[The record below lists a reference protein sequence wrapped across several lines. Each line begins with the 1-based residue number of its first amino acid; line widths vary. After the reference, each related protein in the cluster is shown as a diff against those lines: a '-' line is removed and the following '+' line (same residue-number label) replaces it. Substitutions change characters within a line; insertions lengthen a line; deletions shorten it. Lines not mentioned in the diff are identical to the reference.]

1 MNLSFP
7 DLDSAINAARDAG
20 FSIGAPHRNEPIG
33 LMHGSFHI
41 AKWRNLL
48 RCDRKLCHG
57 VIHQNY
63 FPGEVTVLIQPTCPK
78 EPAAALCTA
87 ATATNPE
94 KVA

>member
-1 MNLSFP
+1 MRLSFP
-7 DLDSAINAARDAG
+7 DLDAAIDAARAAD
-20 FSIGAPHRNEPIG
+20 FSIGTPHRNEPIA

-57 VIHQNY
+57 VIHQSY
-63 FPGEVTVLIQPTCPK
+63 PGEVTVLIQPTCPK
-78 EPAAALCTA
+78 EAAAALGAAATA
-87 ATATNPE
+87 ATPK